1 VKSTDERTP
10 KGIRRN
16 AEGFTFLI
24 LLIVSFSMLVLS
36 TRSFVL
42 NIQEIGFSI
51 FSGARGGISAVGSFG
66 ARTISAIQELSDL
79 RKAYAE
85 LVKRMEYYEVVQ
97 RDAAEIRRENLR
109 LREQLGFLETARF
122 RQIPARMVG
131 RDPDNLF
138 SAFVIDKGARHGIK
152 RNMSVI
158 AFQDGQQGLVGKI
171 VQVGRSESL
180 VMPIYDPT
188 AFVSARFS
196 ESRYEGIVV
205 GQGSADRPLFMR
217 YIKKRARDEIRF
229 GDLVTTSGI
238 GGIYPK
244 DIVIGRVSKLVF
256 QDYETSINAELD
268 PAIDFS
274 RLEYVFALE
283 KETEREANPD
293 D

>member
-1 VKSTDERTP
+1 
-10 KGIRRN
+10 
-16 AEGFTFLI
+16 
-24 LLIVSFSMLVLS
+24 MLDV
-36 TRSFVL
+36 
-42 NIQEIGFSI
+42 QEIGFSL

-66 ARTISAIQELSDL
+66 ARTISAIKELSDL
-79 RKAYAE
+79 REAYAE

-97 RDAAEIRRENLR
+97 RDAAEIRQENHR

-122 RQIPARMVG
+122 KQIPARMIG

-138 SAFVIDKGARHGIK
+138 SAFVIDKGSKHGIK

-180 VMPIYDPT
+180 VMPIYDLN
-188 AFVSARFS
+188 AFVSARLS
-196 ESRYEGIVV
+196 ASRYEGIVV
-205 GQGSADRPLFMR
+205 GQGNADRPLLMR

-229 GDLVTTSGI
+229 GDVITTSGI
-238 GGIYPK
+238 GGVYPK
-244 DIVIGRVSKLVF
+244 DLIIGRISKLVF
-256 QDYETSINAELD
+256 QDYETSINAEVE

-283 KETEREANPD
+283 KDAVREGATQ
-293 D
+293 